1 MNDRNILL
9 TFTAQKIKFSIKDFF
24 SKYDRIRW
32 KLRIWSHLLKK
43 SITENIVLVQRFWL
57 VWFRKMNSNFESQE
71 WRVKR
76 IVLLYCS
83 KEYKIS
89 FEKEKYIVAGVENL
103 IEHKLGVDR
112 KNCKIQQK
120 IAYLSKL
127 FNPNKIKPSCHRTI
141 GSQVKTSFSEI
152 QTSVGN
158 CYFFRSTYLTVATF
172 YIQKTSLS
180 DFWYSWWHG
189 M

>member
-43 SITENIVLVQRFWL
+43 SLTENIVFVQRFWL

-71 WRVKR
+71 WRVKI
-76 IVLLYCS
+76 IVLLHCS
-83 KEYKIS
+83 REYKIS

-103 IEHKLGVDR
+103 IEHKLGVER
-112 KNCKIQQK
+112 KNCKIQLK
-120 IAYLSKL
+120 IAYVSKP
-127 FNPNKIKPSCHRTI
+127 FNPAKINPLYNRKWNKKFS
-141 GSQVKTSFSEI
+141 VK
-152 QTSVGN
+152 
-158 CYFFRSTYLTVATF
+158 
-172 YIQKTSLS
+172 
-180 DFWYSWWHG
+180 
-189 M
+189 

>member
-32 KLRIWSHLLKK
+32 KLRIWSPLLKK
-43 SITENIVLVQRFWL
+43 SLTENIVFVQRFWL
-57 VWFRKMNSNFESQE
+57 VLFRKMNSNFESQE

-103 IEHKLGVDR
+103 IEHKLGVMTGR
-112 KNCKIQQK
+112 IVKYNKRLLIFQNSSTL
-120 IAYLSKL
+120 IRLSR
-127 FNPNKIKPSCHRTI
+127 RTI
-141 GSQVKTSFSEI
+141 GSEVKTSFSEI

-158 CYFFRSTYLTVATF
+158 CYFFRSTYLTVAKF

>member
-32 KLRIWSHLLKK
+32 KLRILSHLLKK
-43 SITENIVLVQRFWL
+43 SLTENIVFVQRFWL

-71 WRVKR
+71 WRVKI
-76 IVLLYCS
+76 IVLLHFS

-112 KNCKIQQK
+112 KNCKIQQN

-127 FNPNKIKPSCHRTI
+127 FNPAKINPSYNRKWNTN
-141 GSQVKTSFSEI
+141 FSW
-152 QTSVGN
+152 
-158 CYFFRSTYLTVATF
+158 
-172 YIQKTSLS
+172 K
-180 DFWYSWWHG
+180 
-189 M
+189 